1 MAKKILNIVSQGF
14 RAIYEEQ
21 DDTILWLVHAMK
33 NAGSDVSILL
43 QGSAV
48 TYIDTAQE
56 CPKLTFGR
64 WKQSNPPNI
73 IQDMEAMTAKGITF
87 YYVEDDALARGVPA
101 ERIVK
106 GVKPVKYSEISRLFD
121 KFDLVHQW

>member
-1 MAKKILNIVSQGF
+1 MAKKILNIVSNGF

-48 TYIDTAQE
+48 TYIDAAQE
-56 CPKLTFGR
+56 SPKLTFGN
-64 WKQSNPPNI
+64 WQQSNPPNI
-73 IQDMEAMTAKGITF
+73 IHDMEAMIAKGISF
-87 YYVEDDALARGVPA
+87 FYVEDDAQARGLPA
-101 ERIVK
+101 QRILK
-106 GVKPVKYSEISRLFD
+106 GVKPVKQSEIPALF
-121 KFDLVHQW
+121 KAFDLVHQW

>member
-48 TYIDTAQE
+48 TYLDSAQE
-56 CPKLTFGR
+56 CPKLAFGACN
-64 WKQSNPPNI
+64 QSNPPNI
-73 IQDMEAMTAKGITF
+73 IHDLEAMIAKGISF
-87 YYVEDDALARGVPA
+87 YYAADDARARGVPA
-101 ERIVK
+101 ERMVN
-106 GVKPVKYSEISRLFD
+106 GVKPVKNTEIPGLFD

>member
-56 CPKLTFGR
+56 CPKLTLGT

-73 IQDMEAMTAKGITF
+73 IHDMEAMIAKGISF

-106 GVKPVKYSEISRLFD
+106 GIKAVKTTEIPGLFH
-121 KFDLVHQW
+121 KFDLIHQW